1 MAGEGRG
8 VASTD
13 RRDGMR
19 TARVVD
25 IVREAPGSVTVVFG
39 TQEPLAWRAGQY
51 VFVEFRFGPSRF
63 RRAYSLSNT
72 PADGLPAITVKRV
85 PGGKVSSHI
94 VDRLAIG
101 DAFRVSAPQ
110 GQFLLPDSRA
120 GRSFVFVAG
129 GSGISPIMAM
139 LGSLQATPEPPPARL
154 LYFVRQPGE
163 VIFGQRLMAMA
174 QDNARFSL
182 DLVVTGGDGDRAG
195 PRQPVDA
202 ARLAG
207 LAAGLEAPLWY
218 VCGPESLITETRSA
232 LAGLGVP
239 DTALF
244 VEHFT
249 APGTVERP
257 AEEQQVIFVRRG
269 LLFRRRRRVRTRPG
283 ETLLQAAE
291 RSGLKIR
298 HNCRNGTCGSCRV
311 RVLEGEAAMDEPNTL
326 SVADASAGRVLACVA
341 HPLGDLTVE
350 IP

>member
-1 MAGEGRG
+1 
-8 VASTD
+8 
-13 RRDGMR
+13 MR

-25 IVREAPGSVTVVFG
+25 IVRETPGSVTVVFG
-39 TQEPLAWRAGQY
+39 TREPLAWRPGQY
-51 VFVEFRFGPSRF
+51 VFVEFRFGASRF

-85 PGGKVSSHI
+85 PGGKISSHI

-101 DAFRVSAPQ
+101 DAFRVSAAQ
-110 GQFLLPDSRA
+110 GQFLLPDARA

-129 GSGISPIMAM
+129 GSGISPVMA
-139 LGSLQATPEPPPARL
+139 LLSALHAASEPPAARL

-163 VIFGQRLMAMA
+163 VVFRQQLRDMAA
-174 QDNARFSL
+174 AHAGFLL
-182 DLVVTGGDGDRAG
+182 DLVVTGGEGDRAG
-195 PRQPVDA
+195 PRQPLDE

-218 VCGPESLITETRSA
+218 VCGPESLINETCA
-232 LAGLGVP
+232 VLARLGVP
-239 DTALF
+239 GAAVR

-249 APGTVERP
+249 APATAERP
-257 AEEQQVIFVRRG
+257 AGEQPVTFVRRG
-269 LLFRRRRRVRTRPG
+269 LLFSRRRRIRVRPG

-291 RSGLKIR
+291 RVGLKVR

-311 RVLEGEAAMDEPNTL
+311 LVLEGETAMDEPNTL
-326 SVADASAGRVLACVA
+326 GVADASAGRVLACVA
-341 HPLGDLTVE
+341 HPLTALTVE